1 MTVNIGRKTHLKK
14 YLPYAGK
21 WQFFPVAKVNGRPK
35 PEVVLIDGKPI
46 KGTTGTFYL
55 QWRENGVRRT
65 RPVGSTPREALD
77 AWQLQYA

>member
-1 MTVNIGRKTHLKK
+1 MTVNIGRKTHFKK

-46 KGTTGTFYL
+46 KGTTG
-55 QWRENGVRRT
+55 RENGVRRT

>member
-1 MTVNIGRKTHLKK
+1 MTVNIGRKTHFKK

-46 KGTTGTFYL
+46 KGTTGAFYL
-55 QWRENGVRRT
+55 LWRENGVRRT